1 MLNFFVDYI
10 HNEVV
15 KPYTD
20 KFLKL
25 DPRSIEAEL
34 ILSTWL
40 REQACDGILSPLV
53 ALYLQNELIQFKL
66 AENVKIVI
74 LTLSALNTTNINLSG
89 FLERSIAP
97 MTMVAMNKLL
107 QERLQKLDAPEKA
120 QQKP

>member
-1 MLNFFVDYI
+1 M
-10 HNEVV
+10 
-15 KPYTD
+15 KPYTE

-34 ILSTWL
+34 ILATWL
-40 REQACDGILSPLV
+40 REQACEGILSPLV

-66 AENVKIVI
+66 ADNVKIIVRT
-74 LTLSALNTTNINLSG
+74 LTALNTANINLSG

-107 QERLQKLDAPEKA
+107 QERLQKLDAPEKSS
-120 QQKP
+120 KP